1 MPSPA
6 RMDFEKTAR
15 CLAELGSPLR
25 LRIFGL
31 LVRAG
36 HDGLAVGELREALGV
51 PASTLAFHLRGM
63 VEVGLVR
70 QERQGREVRNR
81 ADFDQLNSTL
91 DYFRDE
97 CCKGVELPARRKRG

>member
-1 MPSPA
+1 MSSPA

-15 CLAELGSPLR
+15 CLAELGNPLR

-36 HDGLAVGELREALGV
+36 HDGLAVGELRQMLDV

-63 VEVGLVR
+63 VEAGLVR
-70 QERQGREVRNR
+70 QAREGREVRNR
-81 ADFDQLNSTL
+81 ADFDQLNATL

-97 CCKGVELPARRKRG
+97 CCKGVELPARRKRT

>member
-1 MPSPA
+1 MPPTVL
-6 RMDFEKTAR
+6 MDFEKTAR
-15 CLAELGSPLR
+15 CLAELGNPLR

-36 HDGLAVGELREALGV
+36 HGGLAVGELREVLGV

-63 VEVGLVR
+63 VAVGLIR

-81 ADFDQLNSTL
+81 ADFDQLNATL
-91 DYFRDE
+91 DFFRDE
-97 CCKGVELPARRKRG
+97 CCKGVELPARRRRA